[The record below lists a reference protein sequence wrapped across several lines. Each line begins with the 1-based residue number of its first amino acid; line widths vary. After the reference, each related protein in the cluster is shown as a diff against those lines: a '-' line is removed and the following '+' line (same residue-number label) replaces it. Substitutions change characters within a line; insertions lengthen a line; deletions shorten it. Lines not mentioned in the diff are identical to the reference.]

1 MHPFFPLLLLIAT
14 LVPVTSQARECL
26 PGYQE
31 EISRYTT
38 EWIDMAGHKIK
49 VVNDQATNLQ
59 WFYCPYGQSANN
71 DKGCDGLPVFIDS
84 KATLADNPLMSLI
97 SKVNKELE
105 SQTHPWRAPDVK
117 ELFTLYNNQC
127 QPAIYLAHAYP
138 STQQLEQI
146 EGDKAQICAKAE
158 AVWNE
163 QTEEFIDADPELVQ
177 ACRLAERQ
185 AYALQYLSFSSDS
198 SSGSGYNYLN
208 FARNGETFFSGGIGS
223 NAVMLRLVRPIPTA
237 ATP

>member
-1 MHPFFPLLLLIAT
+1 MHHYLFHLLLAAALLPSA
-14 LVPVTSQARECL
+14 SQARECL

-31 EISRYTT
+31 DGTRFVSEQVDTA
-38 EWIDMAGHKIK
+38 EGKLH
-49 VVNDQATNLQ
+49 VVNDRATGLQ
-59 WFYCPYGQSANN
+59 WLYCPYGQSANN

-97 SKVNKELE
+97 SQANEEFE

-138 STQQLEQI
+138 SAQQLEQI
-146 EGDKAQICAKAE
+146 EGDKAQICAKAA

-163 QTEEFIDADPELVQ
+163 QTKAFIYAAPELEQ
-177 ACRLAERQ
+177 ACRLAENQ
-185 AYALQYLSFSSDS
+185 AYALKHLSFVSDS
-198 SSGSGYNYLN
+198 SSGRGYNYLN
-208 FARNGETFFSGGIGS
+208 FARNGETFFYGGIGS
-223 NAVMLRLVRPIPTA
+223 NGVMLRLVRPIPTA
-237 ATP
+237 VTP